1 MHRNLTIVALALAGL
16 FATTAAAGNIH
27 YVEVN
32 GDIQSVIDNASTGD
46 TIQLAAGQY
55 DITTTLDPG
64 GKAVTILGTV
74 DGDGDPTSILDGG
87 NPVDGTSGV
96 RVLICQSGETSAT
109 VFENLVIQNGYD
121 SATSS
126 GGAGMWND
134 SSSPTVTN
142 CTFTDNTASGYG
154 GGMYNYSNSN
164 PTVTGCTF
172 TNNTAGRSGAGMTN
186 HDDSSPTLTN
196 CTFTNN
202 TASDDGGGMYN
213 TNSSNPTVTNC
224 PFTDNTASR
233 YGGGMQNQDSSPTL
247 INCTFTSNSGGDGGG
262 MANVDAA
269 LPTLTGCTFTNNTA
283 SDDGGGMANSNYSGP
298 ILNDCTFSNNTAS
311 DDGGGMYNDQS
322 EYMTLSNCTF
332 TGNSAN
338 SEGGGMY
345 NRYDGYDNPT
355 LIDCN
360 FCGNFD
366 ASGFNSISGQAIDG
380 SSSGN
385 TFIDASCADADK
397 DGIPDVWDVCSNGD
411 DTIDSDGDGTPDACD
426 NCPGD
431 PAKTEP
437 GDCGCGV
444 VDTTLAGDLDC
455 DGDVDAADFALLR
468 NQIGVAN
475 LGCVGSDINGDGTV
489 DGADL
494 AYILSFWGAT
504 CP

>member
-1 MHRNLTIVALALAGL
+1 MHRNLATVALALAGL
-16 FATTAAAGNIH
+16 FTTSATAGNTH

-32 GDIQSVIDNASTGD
+32 GDIQTVIDNAETGA

-55 DITTTLDPG
+55 DITTPLDPG

-74 DGDGDPTSILDGG
+74 DGNGDPTSILDGG

-109 VFENLVIQNGYD
+109 VFENLVIQNGYV
-121 SATSS
+121 SGTSS
-126 GGAGMWND
+126 GGPGMWND

-142 CTFTDNTASGYG
+142 CTFTNNTASGYG

-172 TNNTAGRSGAGMTN
+172 TNNTAGRSGAGMKN

-213 TNSSNPTVTNC
+213 
-224 PFTDNTASR
+224 
-233 YGGGMQNQDSSPTL
+233 DS
-247 INCTFTSNSGGDGGG
+247 
-262 MANVDAA
+262 
-269 LPTLTGCTFTNNTA
+269 
-283 SDDGGGMANSNYSGP
+283 
-298 ILNDCTFSNNTAS
+298 
-311 DDGGGMYNDQS
+311 S

-345 NRYDGYDNPT
+345 NRNDGYDNPT

-411 DTIDSDGDGTPDACD
+411 DTADADSDGTPDACD
-426 NCPGD
+426 NCPDD
-431 PAKTEP
+431 PDKTEP
-437 GDCGCGV
+437 GNCGCGV

-468 NQIGVAN
+468 NQIGVDN
-475 LGCVGSDINGDGTV
+475 LGCVGSDINDHTKS
-489 DGADL
+489 AL
-494 AYILSFWGAT
+494 PT
-504 CP
+504 